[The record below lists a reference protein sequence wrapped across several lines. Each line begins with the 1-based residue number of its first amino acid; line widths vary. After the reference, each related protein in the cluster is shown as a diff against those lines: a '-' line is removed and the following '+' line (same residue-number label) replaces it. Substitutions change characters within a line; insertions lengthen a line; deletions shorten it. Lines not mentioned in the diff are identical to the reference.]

1 MKLKILAFV
10 EDYLE
15 FMSGKV
21 YLSSTSLVRLARYD
35 TNILNSLANQTMQ
48 GTALTDRQAE
58 LAITMISKYHRQ
70 LLKLGIDTAHHITNP
85 VYRLPLRVVNRNKT
99 VELINNRIIVK
110 FPFSPSVVDQIST
123 YSKNSPGKVEF
134 NKTAR
139 HWEIAITEP
148 NMQWVED
155 FANESSFEISDDFNA
170 LMEEI
175 NKCDQSDYAI
185 RLQNRNGSLS
195 IDNAPASLVD
205 YINTSLG
212 GFEIDNLLTLVDHAA
227 VIGYTTEQSLIN
239 AVTSN
244 VKVVDD
250 LLLGREINITTVTG
264 DEILDIFKYA
274 ELVNRWPVYVFDAI
288 PGSSGTLE
296 KLNTLFSPEQFKVIT
311 SKETFQPL
319 SPDIKCVYLTQ
330 WNLQWEIKI
339 PLLIATSTMM
349 WGAKKRHI
357 VQCSTKVVYYSK
369 IVYNQD

>member
-1 MKLKILAFV
+1 MKKKIFAFV

-15 FMSGKV
+15 FMSGKA
-21 YLSSTSLVRLARYD
+21 YLYSTPLIRLARYD
-35 TNILNSLANQTMQ
+35 TNILNSLANQTCQ

-99 VELINNRIIVK
+99 VELINNRIVMR
-110 FPFSPSVVDQIST
+110 FPFAPLVVDEIST

-134 NKTAR
+134 NKTSR
-139 HWEIAITEP
+139 QWEMAITEP
-148 NMQWVED
+148 NMYWVED
-155 FANESSFEISDDFNA
+155 FANERSFEISDEFNA

-175 NKCDQSDYAI
+175 TKCNDADYAI
-185 RLQNRNGSLS
+185 RLQHKNGSLN
-195 IDNAPASLVD
+195 IDNAPDTLVE

-212 GFEIDNLLTLVDHAA
+212 GFEIDNLLTLVDHSA
-227 VIGYTTEQSLIN
+227 VLGYTIEQSLIN

-244 VKVVDD
+244 VKVIDD
-250 LLLGREINITTVTG
+250 LLTGREINITTVTG
-264 DEILDIFKYA
+264 DELLAIFKYA

-288 PGSSGTLE
+288 PGSGALE
-296 KLNTLFSPEQFKVIT
+296 KLNTLFSPDQVKIVS
-311 SKETFQPL
+311 SKETFHPIT
-319 SPDIKCVYLTQ
+319 PDIKCVYLTQ

-357 VQCSTKVVYYSK
+357 VQCATKVVYYSK